1 MESQLFSLED
11 RVALVTGG
19 NGGIGRAIALGFAAH
34 GAAVAVTG
42 RNATKNAQVADEL
55 GEGGEVI
62 AADVRDEA
70 AVSAAVA
77 RAVERFG
84 HLDILVNNAGNYAPG
99 SVMDLSEADWR
110 AVLDTHL
117 TGSFLFAK
125 HAARAMVEQGGGGSI
140 INIGSIYS
148 LFGPPAAVNYAAAK
162 SGLLGL
168 TRALAV
174 ELGEHGIRANAILPG
189 WIETDLTKGAPPTE
203 WGERI
208 RRKTPSARWG
218 QPRDLV
224 GAAVFL
230 ASAASEF
237 VSGAALS
244 VDGGYA
250 VADRL
255 LPE

>member
-99 SVMDLSEADWR
+99 SVMDLSEAD
-110 AVLDTHL
+110 
-117 TGSFLFAK
+117 
-125 HAARAMVEQGGGGSI
+125 
-140 INIGSIYS
+140 
-148 LFGPPAAVNYAAAK
+148 
-162 SGLLGL
+162 
-168 TRALAV
+168 
-174 ELGEHGIRANAILPG
+174 
-189 WIETDLTKGAPPTE
+189 
-203 WGERI
+203 
-208 RRKTPSARWG
+208 
-218 QPRDLV
+218 
-224 GAAVFL
+224 
-230 ASAASEF
+230 
-237 VSGAALS
+237 
-244 VDGGYA
+244 
-250 VADRL
+250 
-255 LPE
+255 